1 MKHYTT
7 KINKIKVKNIPRLCT
22 ILRGCDQ
29 FVISSGNYRLE
40 TASLLMMMSLIGLRN
55 GFNLDIYN
63 YDTERQKFII
73 REIEALKKIL

>member
-1 MKHYTT
+1 MEHYTT

-22 ILRGCDQ
+22 IL
-29 FVISSGNYRLE
+29 
-40 TASLLMMMSLIGLRN
+40 N